1 MSQYWLTD
9 QSRGL
14 DHSTV
19 SIKHYNLII
28 SKIKVYKVYF
38 PDVSERRISL
48 TVTLSYCDPSPTLLS
63 CGMTAAKMTKNTTAI
78 NSYDT
83 FID

>member
-1 MSQYWLTD
+1 M
-9 QSRGL
+9 
-14 DHSTV
+14 
-19 SIKHYNLII
+19 
-28 SKIKVYKVYF
+28 YKVYF